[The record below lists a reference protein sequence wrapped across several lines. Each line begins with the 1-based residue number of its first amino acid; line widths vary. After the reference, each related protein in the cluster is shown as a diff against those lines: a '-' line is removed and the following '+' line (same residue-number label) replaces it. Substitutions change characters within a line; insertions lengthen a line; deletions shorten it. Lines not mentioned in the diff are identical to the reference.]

1 MRRKD
6 YQQPEMTII
15 RLRYNRL
22 LMSSVNYET
31 NLDGTLPD
39 YGDPTNLLWE

>member
-22 LMSSVNYET
+22 LMSSVNYKT
-31 NLDGTLPD
+31 GLSGTLPD